1 MKKARKSVDVTSSAR
16 AKALK
21 APPAAAEP
29 APLLRHRPRP
39 TPSFLLEQQDL
50 DDIAR
55 RRCLM
60 ILNVLSGQTPVTD
73 AITGTDISRQNYY
86 QLEERALR
94 AMLRALTPGQ
104 ELAPITGPDPQQARR
119 IAELEGKLRE
129 LEQDKRRHERLLFLT
144 RKVVAPGPLK
154 LGHRGRPKKA
164 PSSTESGPKPL
175 RSSRS
180 SSGTAEGTTSE
191 PTSTPKP
198 SEDERSGGIGS

>member
-1 MKKARKSVDVTSSAR
+1 MKKARKPVVVTSSAAR

-21 APPAAAEP
+21 AGPPVVAPVTAA
-29 APLLRHRPRP
+29 LRRRPRP

-55 RRCLM
+55 RRCLL

-73 AITGTDISRQNYY
+73 AIEGTEISRQNYY

-104 ELAPITGPDPQQARR
+104 EQAPLSGPDPQQARR
-119 IAELEGKLRE
+119 IAELESKLRE

-154 LGHRGRPKKA
+154 LGHRGRPKGA
-164 PSSTESGPKPL
+164 PSSTKSGPKPL
-175 RSSRS
+175 RSSTS
-180 SSGTAEGTTSE
+180 SSTPESTAAATGE
-191 PTSTPKP
+191 PNSTPKP
-198 SEDERSGGIGS
+198 SEGEP

>member
-1 MKKARKSVDVTSSAR
+1 MKKARKSAGDTSLPR

-21 APPAAAEP
+21 APQPTTP
-29 APLLRHRPRP
+29 VSPVLRHRARP

-55 RRCLM
+55 RRCLL

-73 AITGTDISRQNYY
+73 AIEGTEISRQNYY

-104 ELAPITGPDPQQARR
+104 EQAPLTGPDPQQTRR
-119 IAELEGKLRE
+119 ISELEGKLRE

-154 LGHRGRPKKA
+154 LGYRGRPRKA
-164 PSSTESGPKPL
+164 PSSTESGSKPL
-175 RSSRS
+175 RSSTS
-180 SSGTAEGTTSE
+180 SSITEVATTADELN
-191 PTSTPKP
+191 STPKP
-198 SEDERSGGIGS
+198 SGGEP